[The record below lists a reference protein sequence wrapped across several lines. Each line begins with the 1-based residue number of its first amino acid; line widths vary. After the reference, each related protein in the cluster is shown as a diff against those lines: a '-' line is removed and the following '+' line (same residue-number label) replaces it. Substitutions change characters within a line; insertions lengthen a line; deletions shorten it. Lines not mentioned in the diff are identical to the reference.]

1 MTASSEHARKRCTAT
16 QFRSPGSRFDYSS
29 SWPVGGGWYTSGM
42 RVKDLAERDRP
53 RERLLTTGHE
63 ALADREL
70 LALLIGSGTPG
81 TDAIT
86 LAVKVIEACGDL
98 SQLAQA
104 EP

>member
-1 MTASSEHARKRCTAT
+1 
-16 QFRSPGSRFDYSS
+16 
-29 SWPVGGGWYTSGM
+29 M

-86 LAVKVIEACGDL
+86 LAVKVIETCGGL
-98 SQLAQA
+98 SRLAQA
-104 EP
+104 EPHELLTIPGMGPAKAARVAAAFALAVPSH